1 MILHQALKVALV
13 SVLFPT
19 GALSQIKQ
27 GYELLMAN
35 MAVNADI
42 WSDECEILS
51 ADYGFDGLIGVDGNN
66 QLLADVRAAGGGWGN
81 VTCDLNQLLD
91 FQVINRVVGTGGLG
105 AAFGNPDF
113 RNGDGYPIVFSCP
126 VLTETVSVDDF
137 EVVMNT
143 GEVLKP
149 EGVSCAPNQDLNER
163 NTIVLVSAAFGNRVL
178 PWESGARFPTKVRIV
193 NDGTP
198 LMLLGPDGPVN
209 GVGLEKTTDRHS
221 LIYGPTFIKAKLN
234 KMEDVTIGDEPLAPN
249 PLQFNS
255 CGVLYGE
262 AAKYRIRLLAN
273 NGYTRDGITGNRP
286 NEFSKFFQIATSDNQ
301 LLTRS
306 GITYSTPSGSIQI
319 LGLAEL
325 GPACITPIG
334 PVCDA
339 CYMEDLDNQI
349 DICLSGDE
357 AAVATITHVYTPS
370 GGDYLPFYNPGG
382 PGIDPDPDTVY
393 TAKST
398 FITTEVINALDDPM
412 TVSLCSSLYEP
423 AGECD
428 NTEGNYI
435 CCPPLVCHE
444 TEQVCVTPGHVNSP
458 TNTVP
463 SAKPSFSPSDHP
475 LANTSNKPA
484 GQPSANPSN
493 KPLGQPSVTHSPATE
508 PPATDPPALA
518 FVPTGTE
525 PPATVPQETDPL
537 ATDSPATDPPA
548 TDFPGTKPPAT
559 DPQSTFMT
567 VSLCSSL
574 FEPAGECDNAE
585 GNYVCCP
592 TLVCHATEQV
602 CVMPGNEYS
611 TIPTPK
617 ILRKAKK
624 NEDSL
629 IPTPKILRKRAKNH
643 NKKKVE

>member
-1 MILHQALKVALV
+1 LPSKFRQLELTTHILTWFSNKMILHQALKVALV

-81 VTCDLNQLLD
+81 ATCALNQLLD
-91 FQVINRVVGTGGLG
+91 FRVINRVVGTGGLG
-105 AAFGNPDF
+105 GAFGNPDF

-163 NTIVLVSAAFGNRVL
+163 STLVLVSAAFGNRVL

-209 GVGLEKTTDRHS
+209 GVGLEKTTVRHS

-249 PLQFNS
+249 ALQFNS
-255 CGVLYGE
+255 CRVLYGE
-262 AAKYRIRLLAN
+262 AAEYRIRLLSN

-306 GITYSTPSGSIQI
+306 GVTYSTPSGSIQI

-325 GPACITPIG
+325 GPACMTQLG

-339 CYMEDLDNQI
+339 CYAEDLDNQI

-412 TVSLCSSLYEP
+412 TVSLCSSMFEP

-435 CCPPLVCHE
+435 CCPPLVCH
-444 TEQVCVTPGHVNSP
+444 
-458 TNTVP
+458 
-463 SAKPSFSPSDHP
+463 
-475 LANTSNKPA
+475 
-484 GQPSANPSN
+484 
-493 KPLGQPSVTHSPATE
+493 
-508 PPATDPPALA
+508 
-518 FVPTGTE
+518 
-525 PPATVPQETDPL
+525 
-537 ATDSPATDPPA
+537 
-548 TDFPGTKPPAT
+548 
-559 DPQSTFMT
+559 
-567 VSLCSSL
+567 
-574 FEPAGECDNAE
+574 
-585 GNYVCCP
+585 
-592 TLVCHATEQV
+592 ATEQV
-602 CVMPGNEYS
+602 CVSPGNEDS
-611 TIPTPK
+611 TIGTILPVTPDSP
-617 ILRKAKK
+617 IL
-624 NEDSL
+624 
-629 IPTPKILRKRAKNH
+629 TPKILRKRAKNR
-643 NKKKVE
+643 KKKNAYKNNNKVE

>member
-1 MILHQALKVALV
+1 MGILHQALKVALV

-66 QLLADVRAAGGGWGN
+66 QLLADVRAAGGGYGN
-81 VTCDLNQLLD
+81 VTCDLNQLVD
-91 FQVINRVVGTGGLG
+91 FQVINRVVGIGGLG
-105 AAFGNPDF
+105 GAFGNPDF

-126 VLTETVSVDDF
+126 VLTETVNVDDF

-149 EGVSCAPNQDLNER
+149 EGVSVAPNQDLNER

-178 PWESGARFPTKVRIV
+178 PWESGARFPAKVRIV

-209 GVGLEKTTDRHS
+209 GVGLEKSTVRHS

-234 KMEDVTIGDEPLAPN
+234 KMEDVTIGDEPLGPN

-255 CGVLYGE
+255 CRVLYGE

-286 NEFSKFFQIATSDNQ
+286 NEFSKFFQIATSENQ

-306 GITYSTPSGSIQI
+306 GFTYSTPLGSIQI

-325 GPACITPIG
+325 GPACMTKIG

-412 TVSLCSSLYEP
+412 TVSLCSSLFEP
-423 AGECD
+423 AGECN

-444 TEQVCVTPGHVNSP
+444 TEQVCVMPGHENSS
-458 TNTVP
+458 TVP
-463 SAKPSFSPSDHP
+463 
-475 LANTSNKPA
+475 
-484 GQPSANPSN
+484 
-493 KPLGQPSVTHSPATE
+493 V
-508 PPATDPPALA
+508 PPATDL
-518 FVPTGTE
+518 PTIE
-525 PPATVPQETDPL
+525 PPETDPSSTVPPETDPSSTVPQETD
-537 ATDSPATDPPA
+537 SPATD
-548 TDFPGTKPPAT
+548 PPAT

-574 FEPAGECDNAE
+574 FEPAGECDNTE

-602 CVMPGNEYS
+602 CVMPGNEDS
-611 TIPTPK
+611 PIPTPK
-617 ILRKAKK
+617 ISRKAKK
-624 NEDSL
+624 NEDSQ
-629 IPTPKILRKRAKNH
+629 IPTRKILRRAKNS